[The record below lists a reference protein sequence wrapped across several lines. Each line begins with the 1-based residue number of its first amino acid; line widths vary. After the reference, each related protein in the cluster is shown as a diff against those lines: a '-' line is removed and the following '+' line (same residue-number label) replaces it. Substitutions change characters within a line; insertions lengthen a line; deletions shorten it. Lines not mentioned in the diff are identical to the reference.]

1 MNYSAM
7 TELVN
12 NIKQKLES
20 AGFNCSVED
29 TSWVKEAV
37 QMIGGGTISINGQ
50 VVQQQG
56 TPVKISM
63 LFDIVCETIVKD
75 VETEVED
82 RSLMCC
88 FKVLQN
94 EEVVQDLEI
103 NIYPD
108 EFDFFK
114 TLCKKIYGI

>member
-1 MNYSAM
+1 M

-20 AGFNCSVED
+20 TGFNCSVED
-29 TSWVKEAV
+29 TSWAKETV

-50 VVQQQG
+50 VMQQQG

-63 LFDIVCETIVKD
+63 LFDFVCETTVKD
-75 VETEVED
+75 VATGVED
-82 RSLMCC
+82 KSLMCW

-94 EEVVQDLEI
+94 EDVVQDLEI

-108 EFDFFK
+108 EFDFFC
-114 TLCKKIYGI
+114 TLTNKIFGI

>member
-1 MNYSAM
+1 M

-20 AGFNCSVED
+20 AGFNCNVED
-29 TSWVKEAV
+29 TSWAKEAV

-50 VVQQQG
+50 VMQQQG

-63 LFDIVCETIVKD
+63 LFDIVCETVVKD

-94 EEVVQDLEI
+94 EEAVQDLEI

-108 EFDFFK
+108 EFNFFE
-114 TLCKKIYGI
+114 TLCKKIYCI

>member
-1 MNYSAM
+1 MNYNTM

-12 NIKQKLES
+12 NIKQKLEYS
-20 AGFNCSVED
+20 GFNCNVED
-29 TSWVKEAV
+29 TSWSKETF

-50 VVQQQG
+50 VMQQQG

-63 LFDIVCETIVKD
+63 LFDIVCETTVKD

-88 FKVLQN
+88 FKVLQD

-108 EFDFFK
+108 EFDFFEN
-114 TLCKKIYGI
+114 LCKKIYGI

>member
-1 MNYSAM
+1 M

-20 AGFNCSVED
+20 AGFNCNVED
-29 TSWVKEAV
+29 TFWAKETV

-50 VVQQQG
+50 VMQQQG
-56 TPVKISM
+56 TPVKISL
-63 LFDIVCETIVKD
+63 LFDIVCETVVKD

-88 FKVLQN
+88 FKVLRS

-108 EFDFFK
+108 EFDFFC
-114 TLCKKIYGI
+114 TLANKIFGI

>member
-1 MNYSAM
+1 M

-12 NIKQKLES
+12 NIKRKLEDS
-20 AGFNCSVED
+20 GFSCITED

-50 VVQQQG
+50 VMQQQG

-75 VETEVED
+75 VETEVEY

-94 EEVVQDLEI
+94 EEAVQDLEI

-108 EFDFFK
+108 EFDFFC
-114 TLCKKIYGI
+114 TLANKIFGI

>member
-1 MNYSAM
+1 M

-20 AGFNCSVED
+20 AGFNCNVEY
-29 TSWVKEAV
+29 TSWTKEAV

-50 VVQQQG
+50 VMQQQG
-56 TPVKISM
+56 TPVKIKM
-63 LFDIVCETIVKD
+63 LFEILYEARVKD
-75 VETEVED
+75 VDAETEEC
-82 RSLMCC
+82 SLMCW

-94 EEVVQDLEI
+94 EDVVQDLEI

-108 EFDFFK
+108 EFDFFC
-114 TLCKKIYGI
+114 TLTNKIFGI

>member
-1 MNYSAM
+1 M

-20 AGFNCSVED
+20 AGFNCNVED
-29 TSWVKEAV
+29 TSWSKEAV

-50 VVQQQG
+50 VMQQQG
-56 TPVKISM
+56 TPVKIEM
-63 LFDIVCETIVKD
+63 IFEILYEACVKD
-75 VETEVED
+75 VDAETEEH
-82 RSLMCC
+82 SLMCW

-108 EFDFFK
+108 EFDFFC
-114 TLCKKIYGI
+114 TLTNKIFRI

>member
-1 MNYSAM
+1 M

-20 AGFNCSVED
+20 TGFNCSVED
-29 TSWVKEAV
+29 TSWTKEAV

-50 VVQQQG
+50 VMQQQG
-56 TPVKISM
+56 TPVKIKM
-63 LFDIVCETIVKD
+63 LFEILYEACVKD
-75 VETEVED
+75 VDAETEE

-88 FKVLQN
+88 FKVFQN

-108 EFDFFK
+108 EFDFFC
-114 TLCKKIYGI
+114 TLTNKIFGI

>member
-1 MNYSAM
+1 MNYNTM

-20 AGFNCSVED
+20 AGFTCNVED
-29 TSWVKEAV
+29 TSWAKEAV

-50 VVQQQG
+50 VMQQQG
-56 TPVKISM
+56 TPVKVNM
-63 LFDIVCETIVKD
+63 LFEILYEARVKD
-75 VETEVED
+75 VDTETEE
-82 RSLMCC
+82 RSLMCW

-108 EFDFFK
+108 EFDFFC
-114 TLCKKIYGI
+114 TLANKIFRI

>member
-1 MNYSAM
+1 MSYNAM

-12 NIKQKLES
+12 NIKQKLE
-20 AGFNCSVED
+20 ATGFNCSVED

-50 VVQQQG
+50 VMQQQG

>member
-1 MNYSAM
+1 M

-20 AGFNCSVED
+20 AGFNCNTED
-29 TSWVKEAV
+29 TSWTKEAV
-37 QMIGGGTISINGQ
+37 QIMGGGTISINGQ
-50 VVQQQG
+50 VMQQQG
-56 TPVKISM
+56 TPVKIEM
-63 LFDIVCETIVKD
+63 LFDIVCETVVKD

-82 RSLMCC
+82 KSLMCW

-94 EEVVQDLEI
+94 EEAVQDLEI

-108 EFDFFK
+108 EFDFFC
-114 TLCKKIYGI
+114 TLANKIFRI